1 MLYLFSDLK
10 TNRSHTF
17 AFTFHSREEK
27 QKLSGCYSKHGRRHH
42 GKIQERLSR
51 GAFRLGRGE
60 LFNLISPLASHS
72 ASPLLLYPLISS
84 SLPAPLLTSS
94 SQHPGARLC
103 TVFTNTRTHARASET
118 PPRGPWRLHLQTK
131 AVSRSNPRVLMKSGR
146 KGVIDEDGFGW
157 NAAEKWDQGSRYSPT
172 PPPLPQWWHHSGQR
186 PFKLRLRLSAIS
198 SVWDWRIPRDFKLQK
213 FFFVVLRVEKN
224 ENVSLCLHIL
234 LFASSLKTQLHDEL
248 IKMIN
253 L

>member
-1 MLYLFSDLK
+1 MQIVLELNWVFFNALLFFDLK

-103 TVFTNTRTHARASET
+103 TVFTNTRTHARERARHHRGDPEDYISRPKRSPDPIPGCWRNRGEKGWLMKTDLDGT
-118 PPRGPWRLHLQTK
+118 PPRSETKDLATLPRHLRYPSDDIT
-131 AVSRSNPRVLMKSGR
+131 AARDLSNC
-146 KGVIDEDGFGW
+146 DCD
-157 NAAEKWDQGSRYSPT
+157 
-172 PPPLPQWWHHSGQR
+172 
-186 PFKLRLRLSAIS
+186 
-198 SVWDWRIPRDFKLQK
+198 
-213 FFFVVLRVEKN
+213 
-224 ENVSLCLHIL
+224 
-234 LFASSLKTQLHDEL
+234 
-248 IKMIN
+248 
-253 L
+253 